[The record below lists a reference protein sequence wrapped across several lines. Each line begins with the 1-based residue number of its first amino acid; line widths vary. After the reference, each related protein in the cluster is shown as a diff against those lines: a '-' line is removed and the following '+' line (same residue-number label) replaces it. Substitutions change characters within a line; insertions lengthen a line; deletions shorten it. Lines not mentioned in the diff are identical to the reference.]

1 MAPLV
6 LGISAL
12 YHDSAAALVEGDVI
26 LAAAQEERFTRRK
39 GDWRFPTAAIDY
51 CLSQLPQGGE
61 LAGVAYYENPA
72 VKSQRLVTEALSNAP
87 RGALLWTST
96 LSSLHALSAELPA
109 SLLDLV
115 GDPARIHFTS
125 HHASHAA
132 SAFHPSPFTE
142 AAVLVADGVGESVTT
157 SIWSASP
164 EGLVPLREIHYP
176 HSLGLLYS
184 AFTQLCGFR
193 VNSGEYKLMGLA
205 PFGKPKYADTIL
217 DNLIDLRPD
226 GSFALDVS
234 FFGFR
239 TTMSTITSRLCH
251 LFSMSGPRHEADPIL
266 QQHMDLAAS
275 IQAVLEESMLRLAR
289 TAIQLTGH
297 QDLCLAGGVALNCVA
312 NGRIEREV
320 TGRGRLWT
328 QPAAGDAGGA
338 LGAALLVSRSLDSP
352 DGLGRGGPEP
362 TAAGR
367 SGTDAMLG
375 SLLGPEIHRD
385 DIRAALDE
393 LGLRYEEPDAAA
405 GGPTLV
411 QAVAAA
417 LADGQLV
424 GHVDGRMEYGP
435 RALGN
440 RSILADPRPST
451 MRAGVNRRIKFR
463 EGWRPFAPVVLD
475 EDADALFESASSPYM
490 LTTTRFLDEHFSETG
505 GATRGGPATRLDGVN
520 AAFPAVTHVDGSA
533 RVQVMASTDTRRLAS
548 ILREFRSLTG
558 CPLLLNTSF
567 NVRGEPIV
575 CGARDAIDCFLD
587 THLDVL
593 AIGPFLVRKAD
604 QSPQFAHRVGR
615 RRFDAD

>member
-6 LGISAL
+6 LGISAM
-12 YHDSAAALVEGDVI
+12 YHDSAAALVDGDVI
-26 LAAAQEERFTRRK
+26 IAAAQEERFTRRK
-39 GDWRFPTAAIDY
+39 GDWRFPTAAAEH
-51 CLSQLPQGGE
+51 CLSMLPKGGE

-72 VKSQRLVTEALSNAP
+72 VKSQRVVTEALVNAP
-87 RGALLWTST
+87 RGALLWRST
-96 LSSLHALSAELPA
+96 LSSLHALSVELPA
-109 SLLDLV
+109 ALLDLI
-115 GDPARIHFTS
+115 GDPAKVHFAG

-157 SIWSASP
+157 SIWSASS

-184 AFTQLCGFR
+184 AFTQLCGFK

-205 PFGKPKYADTIL
+205 PFGKPKHVDTIL
-217 DNLIDLRPD
+217 DTLIDLRPD
-226 GSFALDVS
+226 GSFALDLS
-234 FFGFR
+234 YFGFR
-239 TTMSTITSRLCH
+239 TTTSTITSRFCR
-251 LFSMSGPRHEADPIL
+251 LFSMSGPRHAAEPIL
-266 QQHMDLAAS
+266 QNHMDIAAS
-275 IQAVLEESMLRLAR
+275 IQAVLEEAMLRLAR
-289 TAIQLTGH
+289 SAIQVTGH

-320 TGRGRLWT
+320 TGRGHLWI

-338 LGAALLVSRSLDSP
+338 LGAALLLSRTMEAP
-352 DGLGRGGPEP
+352 DGPDRGDHEP
-362 TAAGR
+362 AAGR
-367 SGTDAMLG
+367 VGTDSMLG
-375 SLLGPEIHRD
+375 SLLGPEICPD
-385 DIRAALDE
+385 DIRAALDDV
-393 LGLRYEEPDAAA
+393 GLRYEEPDALA

-411 QAVAAA
+411 QIVAAA

-440 RSILADPRPST
+440 RSILADPRPRT

-475 EDADALFESASSPYM
+475 EDADDLFESAGSPYM
-490 LTTTRFLDEHFSETG
+490 LTTTRFLDGHFSEAG

-533 RVQVMASTDTRRLAS
+533 RVQVLASTDTRRLAP
-548 ILREFRSLTG
+548 ILREFRALTG

-575 CGARDAIDCFLD
+575 CDERDAIDCFLD
-587 THLDVL
+587 TNLDVL
-593 AIGPFLVRKAD
+593 AIGPFVVRKRD
-604 QSPQFAHRVGR
+604 QSPRFAHRVGK